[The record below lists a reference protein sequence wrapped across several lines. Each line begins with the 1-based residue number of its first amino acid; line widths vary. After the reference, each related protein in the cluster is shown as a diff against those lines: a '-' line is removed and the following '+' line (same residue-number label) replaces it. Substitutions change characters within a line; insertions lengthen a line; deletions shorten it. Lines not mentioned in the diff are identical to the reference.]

1 MKSIILANL
10 IALGVI
16 VVYVAYI
23 ALTIH
28 KITKNDKD

>member
-1 MKSIILANL
+1 MKSI